1 MPSPDRTN
9 SYLLEVEGLSKAFKG
24 LQALE
29 DYHLHLRRAEIVGVI
44 GPNGA
49 GKTTIF
55 NVVTG
60 FFPPSAGQV
69 IFDGHDITHW
79 PPEAVA
85 RLGLVRTFQNVRL
98 FGDLT
103 VLDNVKAAQ
112 QLHTPRSLAGTILSL
127 PAFLRR
133 EKELEERTLALLETF
148 GLAERRTTLARNLP
162 YGDQRRLEIARALA
176 TGPKVL
182 LLDEPAAGMNPHET
196 DELHQLI
203 LYIREQ
209 FGLSIVL
216 VEHDMRL
223 VMNLCERIQ
232 VLNYGRIIAEG
243 TPDEVRNDPQVV
255 EAYLGHVNKG
265 LAA

>member
-1 MPSPDRTN
+1 MPSSNRT
-9 SYLLEVEGLSKAFKG
+9 STYLLEIEGLSKAFKG

-29 DYHLHLRRAEIVGVI
+29 DYHLHLQPSEIVGVI

-60 FFPPSAGQV
+60 FYPPSAGTV
-69 IFDGHDITHW
+69 LFNGHDITHS
-79 PPEAVA
+79 PPEVVT

-112 QLHTPRSLAGTILSL
+112 QLHVPRSLTSTILSL

-133 EKELEERTLALLETF
+133 EKELEERALALLETF
-148 GLAERRTTLARNLP
+148 GLVDRRTTLARNLP
-162 YGDQRRLEIARALA
+162 YGDQRRLEVARALA
-176 TGPKVL
+176 TEPRVL

-196 DELHQLI
+196 DELHHLI

-209 FGLSIVL
+209 FNLSIVL
-216 VEHDMRL
+216 VEHDMHL

-232 VLNYGRIIAEG
+232 VLNYGRMIAEG

-255 EAYLGHVNKG
+255 EAYLGHVNRG

>member
-9 SYLLEVEGLSKAFKG
+9 DYLLEVEGLAKAFKG
-24 LQALE
+24 LQALQ
-29 DYHLHLRRAEIVGVI
+29 DYHLHLRPSEIVGII

-60 FFPPSAGQV
+60 FYPPSAGKV
-69 IFDGHDITHW
+69 IFDGHDITYS
-79 PPEAVA
+79 PPDVVT

-98 FGDLT
+98 FGELT

-112 QLHTPRSLAGTILSL
+112 QLHTPRSLTSTILSL
-127 PAFLRR
+127 PSFLQR
-133 EKELEERTLALLETF
+133 EKEVEERTLTLLETF

-203 LYIREQ
+203 LYIREH
-209 FGLSIVL
+209 FNLTIVL

-243 TPDEVRNDPQVV
+243 PPDEIRNDPQVV
-255 EAYLGHVNKG
+255 EAYLGHVNEG
-265 LAA
+265 RAA